1 MREKLEIKILA
12 LVASLLL
19 IGVITAGFMVFNIE
33 IGLII
38 SNLILIMVKTPAEI
52 WKDRIIQ
59 YRKKCQSILQLSDS
73 IRYAG
78 IVNAYG
84 RTLTGIVRPN
94 VKPLLK
100 SEKVK
105 NEFFIISTLM
115 TLRKDTVSAI
125 GKLDYVLLQ
134 HQKVSI
140 VIFQKDDMT
149 YYTSIDRTEKKMD
162 KIIES
167 IKKII

>member
-1 MREKLEIKILA
+1 M
-12 LVASLLL
+12 
-19 IGVITAGFMVFNIE
+19 
-33 IGLII
+33 
-38 SNLILIMVKTPAEI
+38 MVKTPAEI
-52 WKDRIIQ
+52 WKDKIVQ
-59 YRKKCQSILQLSDS
+59 YRKKCQDIIQLSNS

-78 IVNAYG
+78 VVNAYG

-94 VKPLLK
+94 VKPMLK
-100 SEKVK
+100 SEQVK

-115 TLRKDTVSAI
+115 TLRRDTVSVI

-134 HQKVSI
+134 HQKISI
-140 VIFQKDDMT
+140 VIFQKDDLT
-149 YYTSIDRTEKKMD
+149 YYISIDRTEKNID

>member
-1 MREKLEIKILA
+1 MA
-12 LVASLLL
+12 
-19 IGVITAGFMVFNIE
+19 
-33 IGLII
+33 
-38 SNLILIMVKTPAEI
+38 KTPAEI
-52 WKDRIIQ
+52 WKDKIIQ
-59 YRKKCQSILQLSDS
+59 YRKKCQNIIGLSDH

-78 IVNAYG
+78 VVNAYG
-84 RTLTGIVRPN
+84 RTLTGIVRPS

-100 SEKVK
+100 SEQVK

-115 TLRKDTVSAI
+115 TLRRDTVSAI

-140 VIFQKDDMT
+140 VIFQKDDLT
-149 YYTSIDRTEKKMD
+149 YYVSIDRTEKNID

-167 IKKII
+167 IKKTI